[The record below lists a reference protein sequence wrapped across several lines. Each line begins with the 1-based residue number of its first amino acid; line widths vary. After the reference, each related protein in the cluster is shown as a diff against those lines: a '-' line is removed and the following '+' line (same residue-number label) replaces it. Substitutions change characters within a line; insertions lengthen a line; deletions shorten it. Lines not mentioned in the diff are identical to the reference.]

1 MNIRFL
7 GACNEV
13 GRSGVQVKLG
23 EKSVLLDY
31 GVMVDHQIGFPVHVS
46 PKDLHGVVATHAHL
60 DHSGLI
66 PMFYV
71 RGRLPVYGV
80 EPTFA
85 LTNVL
90 VRDMIKLSGYYLP
103 YEFMDLETMLEH
115 SVNVP
120 YRHPFEVG
128 NGTVT
133 LLNAGH
139 IPGSS
144 QALVEAEGKRVVYT
158 SDFNLKATRLVGS
171 ADCNYGEL
179 DALIIEST
187 YAKEDHSDR
196 EESEKQLVA
205 ACNEIVEDGGTVL
218 IPAFGV
224 GRSQE
229 IMCMLIAH
237 NFKHTIYID
246 GMALVAINVLEEHE
260 SALFDPQLFK
270 SAVKKVEWVKNWHD
284 RRRAVKGPGV
294 IISPAGML
302 KGGSAVF
309 YMESVARGRKNGIIL
324 VSYQVEGSPGRVL
337 IDEGKY
343 MLHGRLQ
350 SVNAKVL
357 KFDFSSHGG
366 RSELFRCLESVNKR
380 TKVFAVHGDEDSCAV
395 LADWAKKQAGLESFV
410 PKAGESYDI

>member
-7 GACNEV
+7 GACKEV

-23 EKSVLLDY
+23 EKSILLDY
-31 GVMVDHQIGFPVHVS
+31 GVMVDHEIGFPVHVS
-46 PKDLHGVVATHAHL
+46 PKDLYGIVASHAHI
-60 DHSGLI
+60 DHSGLV

-85 LTNVL
+85 LSDIL
-90 VRDMIKLSGYYLP
+90 IRDMIKLSGYYLP
-103 YEFMDLETMLEH
+103 YEFMDLTTMLEH

-120 YRHPFEVG
+120 YRHPFELG
-128 NGTVT
+128 DGTVT

-144 QALVEAEGKRVVYT
+144 QVLIEAQGRRIVYT
-158 SDFNLKATRLVGS
+158 SDFNLNATRLAGS
-171 ADCNYGEL
+171 ADCNYGPL

-187 YAKEDHSDR
+187 YAKEDHPDR
-196 EESEKQLVA
+196 AESERQLVA

-229 IMCMLIAH
+229 VMCMLRAYD
-237 NFKHTIYID
+237 FRHTVYVD
-246 GMALVAINVLEEHE
+246 GMALVAINVLKEHE
-260 SALFDPQLFK
+260 SALVDPELFR
-270 SAVKKVEWVKNWHD
+270 SAVKKTEWVRNWHD
-284 RRRAVKGPGV
+284 RRKAVKGPGV

-302 KGGSAVF
+302 KGGASVF
-309 YMESVARGRKNGIIL
+309 YMESVAAGNKNAIIL

-337 IDEGKY
+337 LEEGTY
-343 MLHGRLQ
+343 MLRGRLQ
-350 SVNAKVL
+350 KVNAKVL

-366 RSELFRCLESVNKR
+366 RAELLRCLESVDKKA
-380 TKVFAVHGDEDSCAV
+380 KVFAVHGEEDSCTV
-395 LADWAKKQAGLESFV
+395 LADWARKEAGLESFV
-410 PKAGESYDI
+410 PKAGESYEI

>member
-1 MNIRFL
+1 MNVRFL
-7 GACNEV
+7 GACREV

-23 EKSVLLDY
+23 EKSILLDY
-31 GVMVDHQIGFPVHVS
+31 GVLVDHEIGFPVHIS
-46 PKDLHGVVATHAHL
+46 PKDLHGIVVTHAHL
-60 DHSGLI
+60 DHSGLV

-85 LTNVL
+85 LSGIL
-90 VRDMIKLSGYYLP
+90 IRDMIKLSGYYLP
-103 YEFMDLETMLEH
+103 YEFMDLETMMEH
-115 SVNVP
+115 FVNVP
-120 YRHPFEVG
+120 YRRPFEVG

-144 QALVEAEGKRVVYT
+144 QVLIEAQGRRIAYT
-158 SDFNLKATRLVGS
+158 SDFNVSATRLAGA
-171 ADCNYGEL
+171 ADCDYGQL

-187 YAKEDHSDR
+187 YAKEDHPDR

-229 IMCMLIAH
+229 VMCILNAH
-237 NFKHTIYID
+237 NFRHTVYVD
-246 GMALVAINVLEEHE
+246 GMALAAIKVLEDHE
-260 SALFDPQLFK
+260 SALVDPQLFK
-270 SAVKKVEWVKNWHD
+270 SAVKKAEWVKNWHD
-284 RRRAVKGPGV
+284 RRKAVKNPGV
-294 IISPAGML
+294 IVSPAGML
-302 KGGSAVF
+302 KGGAAVF
-309 YMESVARGRKNGIIL
+309 HMESIARGRKNGIIL

-337 IDEGKY
+337 LDEGRY
-343 MLHGRLQ
+343 MLHGKLQ
-350 SVNAKVL
+350 KVNAKVL

-366 RSELFRCLESVNKR
+366 RSELLRCLESVDKKA
-380 TKVFAVHGDEDSCAV
+380 KVFAVHGEEDSCAL
-395 LADWAKKQAGLESFV
+395 LADWANKQAGLKSFV
-410 PKAGESYDI
+410 PKAGESYDV

>member
-46 PKDLHGVVATHAHL
+46 PKDLHGIVATHAHL
-60 DHSGLI
+60 DHSGLV

-71 RGRLPVYGV
+71 RSRLPVYGV

-85 LTNVL
+85 LTNIL

-103 YEFMDLETMLEH
+103 FEFMDLETMMEH
-115 SVNVP
+115 SVNMP
-120 YRHPFEVG
+120 YRRPFEVG

-179 DALIIEST
+179 DALVIEST
-187 YAKEDHSDR
+187 YAKEDHPDR

-229 IMCMLIAH
+229 IMCMLAAH
-237 NFKHTIYID
+237 DFRHNVYVD

-260 SALFDPQLFK
+260 SALVDPQLFR
-270 SAVKKVEWVKNWHD
+270 SAVKKAEWVKNWHD

-366 RSELFRCLESVNKR
+366 RSELFRCLESVDKR
-380 TKVFAVHGDEDSCAV
+380 TKVFAIHGDEDSCMV
-395 LADWAKKQAGLESFV
+395 LADWANKQAGLESFV

>member
-31 GVMVDHQIGFPVHVS
+31 GVMIDHQIGFPVHVS
-46 PKDLHGVVATHAHL
+46 PKDLHGIVVTHAHL
-60 DHSGLI
+60 DHSGLA

-71 RGRLPVYGV
+71 RSRLPVYGV

-85 LTNVL
+85 LANIL

-103 YEFMDLETMLEH
+103 YEFMDLETMMEH

-128 NGTVT
+128 SGKVA

-158 SDFNLKATRLVGS
+158 SDFNLKPTRLVGS
-171 ADCNYGEL
+171 ADCSYGDL

-187 YAKEDHSDR
+187 YAKEDHPDR
-196 EESEKQLVA
+196 EEGEKQLVA

-229 IMCMLIAH
+229 IMCMLAAH
-237 NFKHTIYID
+237 NFRHTVYVD
-246 GMALVAINVLEEHE
+246 GMALVAINVLGEHE
-260 SALFDPQLFK
+260 SALADPQLFR
-270 SAVKKVEWVKNWHD
+270 SAVKKAEWVRNWHD
-284 RRRAVKGPGV
+284 RRRAVRGPGV

-302 KGGSAVF
+302 KGGASVF
-309 YMESVARGRKNGIIL
+309 YMESIARGRKNGIIL

-337 IDEGKY
+337 FDEGKY
-343 MLHGRLQ
+343 MLHGKLQ
-350 SVNAKVL
+350 KVNAKVL

-366 RSELFRCLESVNKR
+366 RSELFRCLESVDKK
-380 TKVFAVHGDEDSCAV
+380 TKVFAVHGDEDSCTV
-395 LADWAKKQAGLESFV
+395 LADWANKQAGLESFV

>member
-31 GVMVDHQIGFPVHVS
+31 GVMIDHQIGFPVHVS
-46 PKDLHGVVATHAHL
+46 PKDLHGIVVTHAHL
-60 DHSGLI
+60 DHSGLA

-71 RGRLPVYGV
+71 RSRLPVYGV

-85 LTNVL
+85 LANIL

-103 YEFMDLETMLEH
+103 YEFMDLETMMEH

-128 NGTVT
+128 SGKVA

-158 SDFNLKATRLVGS
+158 SDFNLKPTRLVGS
-171 ADCNYGEL
+171 ADCSYGDL

-187 YAKEDHSDR
+187 YAKEDHPDR
-196 EESEKQLVA
+196 EEGEKQLVA
-205 ACNEIVEDGGTVL
+205 ACNAIVEDGGTVL

-229 IMCMLIAH
+229 IMCMLAAH
-237 NFKHTIYID
+237 NFRHTVYVD
-246 GMALVAINVLEEHE
+246 GMALVAINVLGEHE
-260 SALFDPQLFK
+260 SALADPQLFR
-270 SAVKKVEWVKNWHD
+270 SAVKKAEWVRNWHD
-284 RRRAVKGPGV
+284 RRRAVRGPGV

-302 KGGSAVF
+302 KGGASVF
-309 YMESVARGRKNGIIL
+309 YMESIARGRKNGIIL

-337 IDEGKY
+337 FDEGKY
-343 MLHGRLQ
+343 MLHGKLQ
-350 SVNAKVL
+350 KVNAKVL

-366 RSELFRCLESVNKR
+366 RSELFRCLESVDKK
-380 TKVFAVHGDEDSCAV
+380 TKVFAVHGDEDSCTV
-395 LADWAKKQAGLESFV
+395 LADWANKQAGLESFV

>member
-7 GACNEV
+7 GACGEV
-13 GRSGVQVKLG
+13 GRSGVQIKLAQ
-23 EKSVLLDY
+23 KSILLDY

-46 PKDLHGVVATHAHL
+46 PKDLHAIVATHAHL
-60 DHSGLI
+60 DHSGLV

-71 RGRLPVYGV
+71 RSRLPVYGV

-85 LTNVL
+85 LANIL

-103 YEFMDLETMLEH
+103 YEFMDLEAMMEH
-115 SVNVP
+115 CVEIP
-120 YRHPFEVG
+120 YRHPFNVG
-128 NGTVT
+128 SATVT

-144 QALVEAEGKRVVYT
+144 QVLVEADGKRIAYT
-158 SDFNLKATRLVGS
+158 SDFNLNATRLVGS
-171 ADCNYGEL
+171 ADCDYGEL
-179 DALIIEST
+179 DGLIVEST

-229 IMCMLIAH
+229 IMCMLAAH
-237 NFKHTIYID
+237 NFKHTIYVD
-246 GMALVAINVLEEHE
+246 GMALVAINVLQEHE
-260 SALFDPQLFK
+260 SALVDPRLFR
-270 SAVKKVEWVKNWHD
+270 SAVKKAEWVRNWHD

-309 YMESVARGRKNGIIL
+309 YMESVARGTKNGIIL

-337 IDEGKY
+337 IDQGKY

-350 SVNAKVL
+350 TVNAKVL

-366 RSELFRCLESVNKR
+366 RSELLRCLESVDKR
-380 TKVFAVHGDEDSCAV
+380 TKVFAVHGDEDSCEV
-395 LADWAKKQAGLESFV
+395 LAEWANKQAGLRSFV
-410 PKAGESYDI
+410 PKAGESYEI

>member
-1 MNIRFL
+1 
-7 GACNEV
+7 
-13 GRSGVQVKLG
+13 
-23 EKSVLLDY
+23 
-31 GVMVDHQIGFPVHVS
+31 
-46 PKDLHGVVATHAHL
+46 
-60 DHSGLI
+60 
-66 PMFYV
+66 
-71 RGRLPVYGV
+71 
-80 EPTFA
+80 
-85 LTNVL
+85 
-90 VRDMIKLSGYYLP
+90 
-103 YEFMDLETMLEH
+103 
-115 SVNVP
+115 
-120 YRHPFEVG
+120 VG

-187 YAKEDHSDR
+187 YAKEDHPDR

-229 IMCMLIAH
+229 IMCMLAAH
-237 NFKHTIYID
+237 DFRHNVYVD

-260 SALFDPQLFK
+260 SALVDPQLFR
-270 SAVKKVEWVKNWHD
+270 SAVKKAEWVKNWHD

-366 RSELFRCLESVNKR
+366 RSELFRCLESVDKR
-380 TKVFAVHGDEDSCAV
+380 TKVFAIHGDEDSCMV
-395 LADWAKKQAGLESFV
+395 LADWANKQAGLESFV

>member
-7 GACNEV
+7 GACKEV
-13 GRSGVQVKLG
+13 GRSGVLVKLG
-23 EKSVLLDY
+23 EKPILLDY
-31 GVMVDHQIGFPVHVS
+31 GVLVDHEIGFPVHVS
-46 PKDLHGVVATHAHL
+46 PKDLHGIVVSHAHL
-60 DHSGLI
+60 DHSGLV

-85 LTNVL
+85 LSDIL
-90 VRDMIKLSGYYLP
+90 IRDMIKLSGYYLP
-103 YEFMDLETMLEH
+103 YEFMDLETMMEH

-120 YRHPFEVG
+120 YRHPFELG
-128 NGTVT
+128 DATVT

-144 QALVEAEGKRVVYT
+144 QVLIEAQGRRIVYT
-158 SDFNLKATRLVGS
+158 SDFNLRATRLAGS
-171 ADCNYGEL
+171 ADCDYGQL

-187 YAKEDHSDR
+187 YAKEDHPDR
-196 EESEKQLVA
+196 DESEKELVA

-229 IMCMLIAH
+229 VMCMLSAH
-237 NFKHTIYID
+237 NFRHPVYVD
-246 GMALVAINVLEEHE
+246 GMALVAIKVLEDHE
-260 SALFDPQLFK
+260 SALVDPQLFK
-270 SAVKKVEWVKNWHD
+270 SAVKKAEWIKNWHD
-284 RRRAVKGPGV
+284 RRKAVRNAGV

-302 KGGSAVF
+302 KGGAAVF

-337 IDEGKY
+337 LDEGRY
-343 MLHGRLQ
+343 MLHGKLQ
-350 SVNAKVL
+350 KVDAKVM

-366 RSELFRCLESVNKR
+366 RSELFRCLKSIDKKA
-380 TKVFAVHGDEDSCAV
+380 KVFAIHGEEDSCAV
-395 LADWAKKQAGLESFV
+395 LADWANKEAGLESFV

>member
-7 GACNEV
+7 GACSEV

-23 EKSVLLDY
+23 EKSILLDY
-31 GVMVDHQIGFPVHVS
+31 GVMVNHEIGFPVHVP
-46 PKDLHGVVATHAHL
+46 PKDLYGIIVTHAHL
-60 DHSGLI
+60 DHSGLV

-85 LTNVL
+85 LSNIL
-90 VRDMIKLSGYYLP
+90 IRDMIKLSGYYLP
-103 YEFMDLETMLEH
+103 YEFMDLETMMEH
-115 SVNVP
+115 SVDVP
-120 YRHPFEVG
+120 YRHSFEVG
-128 NGTVT
+128 EGTVT

-144 QALVEAEGKRVVYT
+144 QALVEARGKRIVYT
-158 SDFNLKATRLVGS
+158 SDFNLKATRLAGS
-171 ADCNYGEL
+171 ADNDYGQL

-187 YAKEDHSDR
+187 YAKEDHPDR
-196 EESEKQLVA
+196 DESEKQFVA

-229 IMCMLIAH
+229 IMCMLTAH
-237 NFKHTIYID
+237 NFRHTIYVD
-246 GMALVAINVLEEHE
+246 GMALVAIEVLENHE
-260 SALFDPQLFK
+260 SALVDPQLFR
-270 SAVKKVEWVKNWHD
+270 SAVKKADWVRNWNDRRKAVKN
-284 RRRAVKGPGV
+284 PGV
-294 IISPAGML
+294 VISPAGML
-302 KGGSAVF
+302 KGGAAVF
-309 YMESVARGRKNGIIL
+309 YMEHVARGMKNGIIL

-337 IDEGKY
+337 LDEGRY

-350 SVNAKVL
+350 KVDAKVL

-366 RSELFRCLESVNKR
+366 RSELFRCLESIDKN
-380 TKVFAVHGDEDSCAV
+380 TKVFAIHGEEDSCKI
-395 LADWAKKQAGLESFV
+395 LADWANKQLGLRSFV
-410 PKAGESYDI
+410 PKAGESYDM

>member
-1 MNIRFL
+1 MIIRFL
-7 GACNEV
+7 GACGEV
-13 GRSGVQVKLG
+13 GRSGVQVKLR
-23 EKSVLLDY
+23 EKSILLDY

-46 PKDLHGVVATHAHL
+46 PRDLHGIVATHAHL
-60 DHSGLI
+60 DHTGLV

-71 RGRLPVYGV
+71 RSRLPVYGL

-85 LTNVL
+85 LTEIL

-103 YEFMDLETMLEH
+103 YEFMDLETMMEH
-115 SVNVP
+115 AVNVP

-144 QALVEAEGKRVVYT
+144 QVLIEAEGKRIVYT

-187 YAKEDHSDR
+187 YAKEDHPDR
-196 EESEKQLVA
+196 DESEKQLVA

-229 IMCMLIAH
+229 IMCMLAAH
-237 NFKHTIYID
+237 NFSHSIYVD

-260 SALFDPQLFK
+260 SALVDPQLFR
-270 SAVKKVEWVKNWHD
+270 SAVKKAEWVRNWHE

-302 KGGSAVF
+302 KGGASVF

-337 IDEGKY
+337 LDEGKY
-343 MLHGRLQ
+343 MLHGRLER
-350 SVNAKVL
+350 VNAKVL

-366 RSELFRCLESVNKR
+366 RSELFRCLESVDER
-380 TKVFAVHGDEDSCAV
+380 TKVFAVHGDEDSCVV
-395 LADWAKKQAGLESFV
+395 LADWANKHVGLKSFV
-410 PKAGESYDI
+410 PKSGESYEI

>member
-23 EKSVLLDY
+23 EKSILLDY
-31 GVMVDHQIGFPVHVS
+31 GVMVGHQIGFPVHVS
-46 PKDLHGVVATHAHL
+46 PKDLHGIVATHAHL
-60 DHSGLI
+60 DHSGLV

-85 LTNVL
+85 LTDIL
-90 VRDMIKLSGYYLP
+90 VRDMIKLSGYFLP
-103 YEFMDLETMLEH
+103 YEFMDLETMMEH

-120 YRHPFEVG
+120 YRHPFRVG

-171 ADCNYGEL
+171 ADCDYGEL
-179 DALIIEST
+179 DALVIEST

-196 EESEKQLVA
+196 EEGEKQLVA

-229 IMCMLIAH
+229 MICMLTAH
-237 NFKHTIYID
+237 NFKHTIYVD
-246 GMALVAINVLEEHE
+246 GMALVAIRVLEEHE
-260 SALFDPQLFK
+260 SALVDPPLFR
-270 SAVKKVEWVKNWHD
+270 SAVKKVEWVRNWHD
-284 RRRAVKGPGV
+284 RRRAVKSPGV
-294 IISPAGML
+294 IVSPAGML

-309 YMESVARGRKNGIIL
+309 YMESVARGSKNGIIL

-337 IDEGKY
+337 LDEGKY

-366 RSELFRCLESVNKR
+366 RSELFRCLENVDKR
-380 TKVFAVHGDEDSCAV
+380 TKVFAVHGDGDSCAV
-395 LADWAKKQAGLESFV
+395 LADWANKQVGLESFV
-410 PKAGESYDI
+410 PKAGESYDV

>member
-13 GRSGVQVKLG
+13 GRSGVQVNLG
-23 EKSVLLDY
+23 EKSILLDY

-46 PKDLHGVVATHAHL
+46 PKDLYGIVATHAHL
-60 DHSGLI
+60 DHSGLV

-71 RGRLPVYGV
+71 RSRLPVYGV

-85 LTNVL
+85 LASVL

-103 YEFMDLETMLEH
+103 YEFIDLETMMDH

-139 IPGSS
+139 IPGSC
-144 QALVEAEGKRVVYT
+144 QALVEAQGKRVVYT
-158 SDFNLKATRLVGS
+158 SDFNLKSTRLVGS
-171 ADCNYGEL
+171 ADYNYGEL
-179 DALIIEST
+179 DAIIIEST
-187 YAKEDHSDR
+187 YAKEDHPDR
-196 EESEKQLVA
+196 EEGERQLVA
-205 ACNEIVEDGGTVL
+205 ACNEIVEGGGTVL

-229 IMCMLIAH
+229 IMCMLAAH
-237 NFKHTIYID
+237 NFKHTVYID
-246 GMALVAINVLEEHE
+246 GMALVAINVLQEHE
-260 SALFDPQLFK
+260 SALADPQLFK
-270 SAVKKVEWVKNWHD
+270 SAVKKAEWVRNWHD
-284 RRRAVKGPGV
+284 RRRAVRGPGV

-302 KGGSAVF
+302 KGGASVF
-309 YMESVARGRKNGIIL
+309 YMESVAHGSKNGIIL

-337 IDEGKY
+337 LDEGKY

-350 SVNAKVL
+350 TVNAKVL

-366 RSELFRCLESVNKR
+366 RSELFRCLESLGKK
-380 TKVFAVHGDEDSCAV
+380 TKVFAVHGDEDSCTI
-395 LADWAKKQAGLESFV
+395 LAEWAKKQAGLESFV
-410 PKAGESYDI
+410 PNAGESYDI

>member
-31 GVMVDHQIGFPVHVS
+31 GVMIDHQIGFPVHVS
-46 PKDLHGVVATHAHL
+46 PKDLHGIVVTHAHL
-60 DHSGLI
+60 DHSGLA

-71 RGRLPVYGV
+71 RSRLPVYGV

-85 LTNVL
+85 LANIL

-103 YEFMDLETMLEH
+103 YEFMDLETMMEH

-128 NGTVT
+128 SGKVV

-158 SDFNLKATRLVGS
+158 SDFNLKPTRLVGS
-171 ADCNYGEL
+171 ADCSYGDL

-187 YAKEDHSDR
+187 YAKEDHPDR
-196 EESEKQLVA
+196 EEGEKQLVA

-229 IMCMLIAH
+229 IMCMLAAH
-237 NFKHTIYID
+237 NFRHTVYVD
-246 GMALVAINVLEEHE
+246 GMALVAINVLGEHE
-260 SALFDPQLFK
+260 SALADPQLFR
-270 SAVKKVEWVKNWHD
+270 SAVKKAEWVRNWHD
-284 RRRAVKGPGV
+284 RRRAVRGPGV

-302 KGGSAVF
+302 KGGASVF
-309 YMESVARGRKNGIIL
+309 YMESIARGRKNGIIL

-337 IDEGKY
+337 FDEGKY
-343 MLHGRLQ
+343 MLHGKLQ
-350 SVNAKVL
+350 KVNAKVL

-366 RSELFRCLESVNKR
+366 RSELFRCLESVDKK
-380 TKVFAVHGDEDSCAV
+380 TKVFAVHGDEDSCTV
-395 LADWAKKQAGLESFV
+395 LADWANKQAGLESFV

>member
-7 GACNEV
+7 GACKEV
-13 GRSGVQVKLG
+13 GRSGVEVKLD
-23 EKSVLLDY
+23 EKSILLDY
-31 GVMVDHQIGFPVHVS
+31 GVMVDHEIGFPVHVS
-46 PKDLHGVVATHAHL
+46 PKDLHGIVVSHAHL
-60 DHSGLI
+60 DHSGLV

-85 LTNVL
+85 LSDIL
-90 VRDMIKLSGYYLP
+90 IRDMIKLSGYYLP
-103 YEFMDLETMLEH
+103 YEFIDLETMMEH

-120 YRHPFEVG
+120 YRHPFDVG
-128 NGTVT
+128 DGTVT

-144 QALVEAEGKRVVYT
+144 QVLVEAQGKRIIYT
-158 SDFNLKATRLVGS
+158 SDFNLKATRLAGS
-171 ADCNYGEL
+171 ADYNYGQL
-179 DALIIEST
+179 DAVIIEST
-187 YAKEDHSDR
+187 YATEDHPDR
-196 EESEKQLVA
+196 DESEKQLVS

-229 IMCMLIAH
+229 VMCILNAH
-237 NFKHTIYID
+237 NFGHEVYVD
-246 GMALVAINVLEEHE
+246 GMALAAIKVLEDHE
-260 SALFDPQLFK
+260 SALVDPELFN
-270 SAVKKVEWVKNWHD
+270 SAVKKAEWIKNWHD
-284 RRRAVKGPGV
+284 RRKAVKNPGV

-302 KGGSAVF
+302 KGGAAVF
-309 YMESVARGRKNGIIL
+309 YMESVARVEKNGIIL

-337 IDEGKY
+337 LDEGRY

-350 SVNAKVL
+350 KVNAKVL

-366 RSELFRCLESVNKR
+366 RSELFRCLESVDKKA
-380 TKVFAVHGDEDSCAV
+380 KVFAVHGEEDSCAI
-395 LADWAKKQAGLESFV
+395 LADWASKQLGLESFV
-410 PKAGESYDI
+410 PKAGESYGV

>member
-179 DALIIEST
+179 DGLIIEST

-229 IMCMLIAH
+229 IMCMLTAH
-237 NFKHTIYID
+237 NFKHSIYID

-260 SALFDPQLFK
+260 SALFDPQLFR

-284 RRRAVKGPGV
+284 RRRAVRGPGV

-380 TKVFAVHGDEDSCAV
+380 TKVFAIHGDEDSCAV
-395 LADWAKKQAGLESFV
+395 LADWANKQAGLKSFV

>member
-7 GACNEV
+7 GACQEV

-23 EKSVLLDY
+23 EKSILLDY
-31 GVMVDHQIGFPVHVS
+31 GVMVNHEIGFPVHVS
-46 PKDLHGVVATHAHL
+46 PKDLHGIVVTHAHL
-60 DHSGLI
+60 DHSGLV
-66 PMFYV
+66 PMLYV
-71 RGRLPVYGV
+71 RSRLPVYGV

-85 LTNVL
+85 LGNIL
-90 VRDMIKLSGYYLP
+90 IRDMIKLSGYYLP
-103 YEFMDLETMLEH
+103 FEFMDLETMMEH

-120 YRHPFEVG
+120 YRHPFEIG

-144 QALVEAEGKRVVYT
+144 QALVETGGRRIVYT
-158 SDFNLKATRLVGS
+158 SDFNLNATRLAGS
-171 ADCNYGEL
+171 ADCDYGQL

-187 YAKEDHSDR
+187 YAKEDHPDR
-196 EESEKQLVA
+196 TESEKQLVA

-229 IMCMLIAH
+229 IMCMLTAH
-237 NFKHTIYID
+237 NFQHAIHVD
-246 GMALVAINVLEEHE
+246 GMARVAIEVLEDHE
-260 SALFDPQLFK
+260 SALVDPQLFK
-270 SAVKKVEWVKNWHD
+270 SAIKKTEWVRNWHE
-284 RRRAVKGPGV
+284 RRRAIRNPSV

-302 KGGSAVF
+302 KGGASVF
-309 YMESVARGRKNGIIL
+309 YMENIARGSKNGIIL
-324 VSYQVEGSPGRVL
+324 VSYQAEGSPGRVL
-337 IDEGKY
+337 AEEGRY
-343 MLHGRLQ
+343 LLHGRPQ
-350 SVNAKVL
+350 KVNAKVL

-366 RSELFRCLESVNKR
+366 RSELLRCLESLDKK

-395 LADWAKKQAGLESFV
+395 LADWANKQAGLESFV
-410 PKAGESYDI
+410 PKAGESYEI

>member
-31 GVMVDHQIGFPVHVS
+31 GVMIDHQIGFPVHVS

-179 DALIIEST
+179 DGLIIEST

-229 IMCMLIAH
+229 IMCMLTAH

-260 SALFDPQLFK
+260 SALFDPQLFR

-380 TKVFAVHGDEDSCAV
+380 TKVFAIHGDEDSCAV
-395 LADWAKKQAGLESFV
+395 LADWANKQAGLKSFV